1 MIFFQKC
8 VDETMFSAYSVLMKI
23 KTEIEI
29 DELVTL
35 RLAMNSLQSTLNALE
50 KMSESNA
57 IVFRNDKENLENA
70 RKVVDNLVKRS

>member
-1 MIFFQKC
+1 
-8 VDETMFSAYSVLMKI
+8 MKI

-35 RLAMNSLQSTLNALE
+35 RLAMNSLQSTLNILE

-70 RKVVDNLVKRS
+70 RKVVDSLVKRS